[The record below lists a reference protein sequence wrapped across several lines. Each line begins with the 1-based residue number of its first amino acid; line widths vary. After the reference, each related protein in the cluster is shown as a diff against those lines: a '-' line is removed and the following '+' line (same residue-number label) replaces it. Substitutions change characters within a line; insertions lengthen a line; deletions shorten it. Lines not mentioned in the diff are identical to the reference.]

1 VYKLGLATSLCMLA
15 LLAAGVQTAFG
26 AILTVYAFT
35 GIAASLAYALLTPMF
50 PPGMTGRVSTA
61 ANMLIFAAS
70 FVMQWGIGAV
80 LKLYPV
86 VEGRYAAAGY
96 AAAFTSLALLQLA
109 ALAWL
114 APMRAAAAA
123 QPPRL

>member
-1 VYKLGLATSLCMLA
+1 MLG
-15 LLAAGVQTAFG
+15 LLAAGVHTALG
-26 AILTVYAFT
+26 AVLVVYAFT
-35 GIAASLAYALLTPMF
+35 GIAASLAYALLTPIF
-50 PPGMTGRVSTA
+50 PPEMTGRVSTA
-61 ANMLIFAAS
+61 VNVLIFAAS
-70 FVMQWGIGAV
+70 FVIQWAIGAV
-80 LKLYPV
+80 LRLYPV